1 MEKSRSRWL
10 KMKKSLILISLL
22 LTCAIFSNIS
32 MSVEAAGE
40 INPNLQVTIETNP
53 TVVTPGTYGYIELT
67 LKSVGSG
74 TVESIDISAKSQDY
88 WNVKPQED
96 WNVDIGDLGA
106 GDSITALF
114 TFKVSSTASPGLYI
128 VIFDIDTITNGD
140 IEQNAIVRVEDST
153 VLDFVS
159 VYPDSLNIGEETTL
173 VFNITNNGG
182 STAGNILFTWE
193 DPNDLILPVGSD
205 NRIPISSIPASNYTE
220 IPVNVV
226 ASPAISPGVYPL
238 TITMEF
244 YDGTGTKQAITSEV
258 GIQVSGTTDFEII
271 LQESMGG
278 GTTFAVANTGANVAS
293 SVIVSIPSQL
303 NYMISGASSV
313 SLGNL
318 DAGDYTLAT
327 FQISSVDW
335 ENNTQRPDKS
345 SMERPSNFSR
355 PEGIRNQTSSKS
367 GSDDLIVE
375 VSYTDLFGVR
385 QIFEKEVDFSSF
397 SSSSVASRSG
407 GKSDLRPDESSG
419 LDSGTMYIIIGVVG
433 IIVIVAI
440 LKIGKRKKK

>member
-1 MEKSRSRWL
+1 
-10 KMKKSLILISLL
+10 MKKSLILISLL

-53 TVVTPGTYGYIELT
+53 TVVAPGTYGYIELT

-74 TVESIDISAKSQDY
+74 AVESIDISAKSQDY
-88 WNVKPQED
+88 WNVKPQGD
-96 WNVDIGDLGA
+96 WNVDIGDLGT

-128 VIFDIDTITNGD
+128 VTFDIDTISNGN

-173 VFNITNNGG
+173 VFNITNNGEC
-182 STAGNILFTWE
+182 TAGKILFTWE
-193 DPNDLILPVGSD
+193 DPSDLILPVGSD
-205 NRIPISSIPASNYTE
+205 NRITISSIPAGNYTE

-238 TITMEF
+238 TITIEF
-244 YDGTGTKQAITSEV
+244 YERTGTKQTITSEV

-271 LQESMGG
+271 LQESMGV
-278 GTTFAVANTGANVAS
+278 GTTFAVANSGANVAS

-303 NYMISGASSV
+303 NYMVSGASSV

-327 FQISSVDW
+327 FQISSADW

-345 SMERPSNFSR
+345 FMERPSNFNFSR
-355 PEGIRNQTSSKS
+355 PEGFRGSES
-367 GSDDLIVE
+367 GSNDLIVE

-385 QIFEKEVDFSSF
+385 QTVEKEVVFSSF
-397 SSSSVASRSG
+397 SSDSGDSLRSG
-407 GKSDLRPDESSG
+407 GKFGSPPGQSSE

>member
-1 MEKSRSRWL
+1 
-10 KMKKSLILISLL
+10 
-22 LTCAIFSNIS
+22 
-32 MSVEAAGE
+32 MSVEASGE

-53 TVVTPGTYGYIELT
+53 TVVAPGTYGYIELT

-88 WNVKPQED
+88 WNVKPQGD
-96 WNVDIGDLGA
+96 WNVDIGDLGT

-128 VIFDIDTITNGD
+128 VTFDIDTISNGN

-173 VFNITNNGG
+173 VFNITNNGEC
-182 STAGNILFTWE
+182 TVETILLTWE
-193 DPNDLILPVGSD
+193 DPSDLILPVGSD
-205 NRIPISSIPASNYTE
+205 NRIIISSIPAGNYTE

-244 YDGTGTKQAITSEV
+244 YERTGTKQTITSEV

-303 NYMISGASSV
+303 SYMISGASSV

-327 FQISSVDW
+327 FQISSVDR
-335 ENNTQRPDKS
+335 ENNTQRPDKP
-345 SMERPSNFSR
+345 SMERPSDINFSR
-355 PEGIRNQTSSKS
+355 PEGFRGPES
-367 GSDDLIVE
+367 GSNDLIVE

-385 QIFEKEVDFSSF
+385 QTVEKEVDFSSF
-397 SSSSVASRSG
+397 SSSSVASLSG
-407 GKSDLRPDESSG
+407 GKSGLRPGESSG

>member
-1 MEKSRSRWL
+1 
-10 KMKKSLILISLL
+10 MKKSLILISLL
-22 LTCAIFSNIS
+22 LTCTIFSNIL

-40 INPNLQVTIETNP
+40 TYPNLQVAIETNP
-53 TVVTPGTYGYIELT
+53 TVVAPGTYGYIELT

-88 WNVKPQED
+88 WNVKPQGD
-96 WNVDIGDLGA
+96 WNVDIGDLGT

-114 TFKVSSTASPGLYI
+114 TFKVSSTTSPGLYI
-128 VIFDIDTITNGD
+128 VTFDIDTISNGYFK
-140 IEQNAIVRVEDST
+140 QNAIVRVEDST

-173 VFNITNNGG
+173 IFNIANNGENDVE
-182 STAGNILFTWE
+182 NILFTWE
-193 DPNDLILPVGSD
+193 TSNNEILPIFSD
-205 NRIPISSIPASNYTE
+205 NRISIPLIPTGNSTE
-220 IPVNVV
+220 ILVNAM
-226 ASPAISPGVYPL
+226 ASPSTPPGVYPL
-238 TITMEF
+238 TLSLEY
-244 YDGTGTKQAITSEV
+244 YDETGTKQTILSEV
-258 GIQVSGTTDFEII
+258 GIAIGGTTDFEIV
-271 LQESMGG
+271 LQESMSG
-278 GTTFAVANTGANVAS
+278 GTTFAVANSGVNVAS

-303 NYMISGASSV
+303 NYMVSSTSSV

-327 FQISSVDW
+327 FHISSVDQ

-345 SMERPSNFSR
+345 SIERPSDLNFSR
-355 PEGIRNQTSSKS
+355 PEGFRDLET
-367 GSDDLIVE
+367 GSNDLIVE

-385 QIFEKEVDFSSF
+385 QTVEKEVEF
-397 SSSSVASRSG
+397 SSSSTSSIASRPGDKSG
-407 GKSDLRPDESSG
+407 LRPDESSV
-419 LDSGTMYIIIGVVG
+419 LDSGTMYIIIGVIG

>member
-1 MEKSRSRWL
+1 
-10 KMKKSLILISLL
+10 MKKSLILISLL

-40 INPNLQVTIETNP
+40 TNPNLQVTIETNP
-53 TVVTPGTYGYIELT
+53 TVVAPGTYGYIELT

-88 WNVKPQED
+88 WDVKPQGD
-96 WNVDIGDLGA
+96 WNVDIGDIAA

-114 TFKVSSTASPGLYI
+114 TFKVSSTASSGLYI
-128 VIFDIDTITNGD
+128 VTFDIDTISTGH

-159 VYPDSLNIGEETTL
+159 VYPDSLNIGEKTTL

-182 STAGNILFTWE
+182 SSTGNILFTWE

-205 NRIPISSIPASNYTE
+205 NRITVSSIPAGNYTE
-220 IPVNVV
+220 IPIDIM
-226 ASPAISPGVYPL
+226 ASPSIAPGVYPL
-238 TITMEF
+238 MITMEF
-244 YDGTGTKQAITSEV
+244 YDRTGTKQTITSEV
-258 GIQVSGTTDFEII
+258 GIQVNGTTDFEII
-271 LQESMGG
+271 LQESMGV
-278 GTTFAVANTGANVAS
+278 GTTFAVANSGANVAS

-303 NYMISGASSV
+303 NYIFSGASSV

-327 FQISSVDW
+327 FQISSV
-335 ENNTQRPDKS
+335 ELNNTQRPDKS
-345 SMERPSNFSR
+345 SMERPSDYNFSR
-355 PEGIRNQTSSKS
+355 PEGFRGSES
-367 GSDDLIVE
+367 GSNDLIVE

-385 QIFEKEVDFSSF
+385 QTVEKEVDFSSF

-407 GKSDLRPDESSG
+407 DKSGLRPGESSE

>member
-1 MEKSRSRWL
+1 
-10 KMKKSLILISLL
+10 MKKSLILISLL

-32 MSVEAAGE
+32 TSVEAAGE

-53 TVVTPGTYGYIELT
+53 TVVAPGTYGYIELT

-88 WNVKPQED
+88 WNVKPQGD
-96 WNVDIGDLGA
+96 WNVDIGNLGT

-128 VIFDIDTITNGD
+128 VTFDIDTISNGN

-173 VFNITNNGG
+173 VFNITNNGECTVG
-182 STAGNILFTWE
+182 TILLTWE
-193 DPNDLILPVGSD
+193 DPSDLILPVGSD
-205 NRIPISSIPASNYTE
+205 NRITISSIPAGNYTE

-238 TITMEF
+238 TITIEF
-244 YDGTGTKQAITSEV
+244 YERTGAKQTITSEV

-271 LQESMGG
+271 LQESMGV
-278 GTTFAVANTGANVAS
+278 GTTFAVANSGANVAS

-303 NYMISGASSV
+303 NYMVSGASSV

-327 FQISSVDW
+327 FQISSADW

-345 SMERPSNFSR
+345 FMERPSDFNFSR
-355 PEGIRNQTSSKS
+355 PEGFRGSES
-367 GSDDLIVE
+367 GINDLIVE

-385 QIFEKEVDFSSF
+385 QTVEKEVDFSSF
-397 SSSSVASRSG
+397 SSSNLAFRSG
-407 GKSDLRPDESSG
+407 GKSGLRPDESSG

-433 IIVIVAI
+433 IIVIVSI

>member
-1 MEKSRSRWL
+1 
-10 KMKKSLILISLL
+10 
-22 LTCAIFSNIS
+22 

-159 VYPDSLNIGEETTL
+159 VYPNSLNIGEETTL

-205 NRIPISSIPASNYTE
+205 NRIPISSIPAGNYTD

-238 TITMEF
+238 TITLEF
-244 YDGTGTKQAITSEV
+244 YDRTGTKQTITSEV
-258 GIQVSGTTDFEII
+258 GIQVVGITDFEIV
-271 LQESMGG
+271 LQESMGV
-278 GTTFAVANTGANVAS
+278 GTTFAVANSGANVAS

-303 NYMISGASSV
+303 NYMVSGASSV

-327 FQISSVDW
+327 FQISSVDR

-345 SMERPSNFSR
+345 FMEGPSDFNFSR
-355 PEGIRNQTSSKS
+355 PEGLRGSEFGSS
-367 GSDDLIVE
+367 DLIVE

-385 QIFEKEVDFSSF
+385 QTVEKEVIFSSF
-397 SSSSVASRSG
+397 SSDSGDSLRSG
-407 GKSDLRPDESSG
+407 GKFGSPSGQSSE